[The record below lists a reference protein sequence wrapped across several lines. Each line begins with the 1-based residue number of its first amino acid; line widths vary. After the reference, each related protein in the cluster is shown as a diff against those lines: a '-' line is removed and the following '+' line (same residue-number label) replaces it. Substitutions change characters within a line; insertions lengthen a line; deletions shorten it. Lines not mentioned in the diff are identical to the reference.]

1 MHFDVFI
8 DDSLITDALMYYKK
22 INFEGLIIEFHS
34 NWLGEETVGVNGQT
48 VSKKSSIMGTDHYFS
63 ILENGSISRYILTSK
78 LDASMSVFLD
88 LRRNGQMILEDTPVP
103 NAGMY
108 RSTGRLS
115 ILSPYKISGLN
126 KLKEY
131 RIEEAIE
138 DLNKAL
144 EKNPEDPE
152 IYFHL
157 ACAYSIQEKALDGFE
172 CLRKAVSLNLN
183 NRDMI
188 LSHDMLAYLRMHP
201 AFETFQHS
209 NYTTYDKALF

>member
-1 MHFDVFI
+1 M
-8 DDSLITDALMYYKK
+8 
-22 INFEGLIIEFHS
+22 IEFHN

-63 ILENGSISRYILTSK
+63 VLENGSIARYILTSK
-78 LDASMSVFLD
+78 VDANMSVYLD
-88 LRRNGQMILEDTPVP
+88 LHKNGSIILEDIPVL
-103 NAGMY
+103 NSGMN
-108 RSTGRLS
+108 RSTGRLA

-131 RIEEAIE
+131 KIEEAVE

-144 EKNPEDPE
+144 GKNPEDPE

-201 AFETFQHS
+201 AFEAFQHS
-209 NYTTYDKALF
+209 NYMTYDKTLF